1 MDWAR
6 GVDRNGAA
14 GKATGQRPHEPLDL
28 RAAHGSNPAGGAW
41 TSCVDQSRTT
51 AAVQQYLDDLGEVE
65 GNSPAEPLVRDL
77 LTRALDRLH
86 LLCARLLRREYP
98 RLTRGPLNL
107 QSEEVLSAVVERLL
121 KAMRNVRPKTVRQF
135 FALANQ
141 HMRWE
146 LNHLARRLD
155 SGTRAAELHES
166 WGERKRASESSIPP
180 APNLSR
186 ILTAIDTL
194 AEEEREVF
202 DLVRLQG
209 LSHPEAAQV
218 VGISVKTVQR
228 RLKRSLVL
236 LSARL
241 GDLSP

>member
-1 MDWAR
+1 MD
-6 GVDRNGAA
+6 
-14 GKATGQRPHEPLDL
+14 P
-28 RAAHGSNPAGGAW
+28 
-41 TSCVDQSRTT
+41 SRTT
-51 AAVQQYLDDLGEVE
+51 AAVQQYLDNLGEVE

-86 LLCARLLRREYP
+86 LLCAHLLRREYP

-121 KAMRNVRPKTVRQF
+121 KAMRNVRPTTVRQF

-146 LNHLARRLD
+146 LNDLARRLD
-155 SGTRAAELHES
+155 NGTHFDELRES
-166 WGERKRASESSIPP
+166 RVVLKRDSESSTPP

-186 ILTAIDTL
+186 ILTAIDGL

-202 DLVRLQG
+202 SLVRLQG
-209 LSHPEAAQV
+209 LSHGETAQV
-218 VGISVKTVQR
+218 VGVSAKTVQR

-241 GDLSP
+241 GDLDPGS